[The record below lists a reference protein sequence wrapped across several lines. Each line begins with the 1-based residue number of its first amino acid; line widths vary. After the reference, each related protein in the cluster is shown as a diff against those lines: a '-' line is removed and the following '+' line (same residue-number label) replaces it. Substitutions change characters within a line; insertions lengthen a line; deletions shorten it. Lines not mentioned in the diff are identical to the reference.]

1 MADMWAGHNLKSAPT
16 HPGFEAEFQVLSAP
30 DVKSRVVS
38 AKLLKEGPVNGKE
51 PTWNQKSWLNCG
63 DGDGDDGD
71 VDGGGDGDGDGHL
84 PLWDYVLEPKYSL
97 GASPHVQELHACQ
110 QDFL

>member
-1 MADMWAGHNLKSAPT
+1 M
-16 HPGFEAEFQVLSAP
+16 
-30 DVKSRVVS
+30 
-38 AKLLKEGPVNGKE
+38 
-51 PTWNQKSWLNCG
+51 NCG

-110 QDFL
+110 